1 MASNG
6 KKRVLVTGATGMI
19 GRQVAAALQSQD
31 FGVLRALVRDRV
43 EAREKC
49 GDVFDFANTE
59 FHQSDFERMLEQDH
73 RELTRGC
80 NIVIHAAGLA
90 HKPDA
95 PYQEYE
101 VANVRATQAL
111 AEACAVNQ
119 VDTFVFFSSSAVY
132 GPGPFSNV
140 PETAPLKA
148 KTPYAVSK
156 AASES
161 FLKTVQGIPRVIILR
176 PSLVFGEGDRGNL
189 IKMIQEIKSHRY
201 KHIGQAST
209 EKSLIYTKDLARA
222 VLLCLQRVPEGH
234 HVFNVAN
241 PQAVS
246 IHDLAE
252 EISKALEND
261 KKIPSVPEGLL
272 KFGVKMAETFMP
284 GKAPVTT
291 EQLEKLTTETTCSIA
306 KLVQTTGFK
315 PRMSLSSA
323 LKAEIHWAEENK
335 LL

>member
-1 MASNG
+1 
-6 KKRVLVTGATGMI
+6 MI
-19 GRQVAAALQSQD
+19 GRQVAAALQAQSV
-31 FGVLRALVRDRV
+31 GVVRALVRDRL
-43 EAREKC
+43 EARERC
-49 GDVFDFANTE
+49 GTVFDFALCE
-59 FHQSDFERMLEQDH
+59 VHQADFARMLEQDH
-73 RELTRGC
+73 RELTKGC

-90 HKPDA
+90 HQPDA

-101 VANVRATQAL
+101 VSNVRATQAL
-111 AEACAVNQ
+111 AEACAANR

-132 GPGPFSNV
+132 GPGPFTNV

-161 FLKTVQGIPRVIILR
+161 FLKSLTGVKRIIVLR

-189 IKMIQEIKSHRY
+189 LKMIQEVKNQRY
-201 KHIGQAST
+201 KHIGAGDT
-209 EKSLIYTKDLARA
+209 GKSIIYTKDLARA
-222 VLLCLQRVPEGH
+222 VLLCLSRVPEGH

-241 PQAVS
+241 PDPVS
-246 IHDLAE
+246 VHDLAE
-252 EISKALEND
+252 EIAKALEIE
-261 KKIPSVPEGLL
+261 KRIPSVPAGLL
-272 KFGVKMAETFMP
+272 KFGVKMAEMVMP

-306 KLVQTTGFK
+306 KLVHATGFK
-315 PRMSLSSA
+315 PRMSLSNA
-323 LKAEIHWAEENK
+323 IKAEIDWAEANK

>member
-6 KKRVLVTGATGMI
+6 KNRVLVTGATGMI
-19 GRQVAAALQSQD
+19 GRQVAAALQAQN
-31 FGVLRALVRDRV
+31 FGALRALVRDRV

-49 GDVFDFANTE
+49 GNVFDFATTE
-59 FHQSDFERMLEQDH
+59 FHQSDFGRMLEQDH

-80 NIVIHAAGLA
+80 NIVIHAGGLA

-119 VDTFVFFSSSAVY
+119 VETFVFFSSSAVY

-161 FLKTVQGIPRVIILR
+161 FLKALQGIPRVIILR

-189 IKMIQEIKSHRY
+189 IKMIQEIKSNRY
-201 KHIGQAST
+201 KHIGNAAT
-209 EKSLIYTKDLARA
+209 GKSLIYTKDLARA
-222 VLLCLQRVPEGH
+222 VLLCLSRVPEGH

-241 PQAVS
+241 PQSVS
-246 IHDLAE
+246 VHDLAE

-261 KKIPSVPEGLL
+261 KKIPTVSEGLL
-272 KFGVKMAETFMP
+272 KFGIKMAETFMP
-284 GKAPVTT
+284 GKSPVTS
-291 EQLEKLTTETTCSIA
+291 EQIEKLTTETTCSIA

-323 LKAEIHWAEENK
+323 LKAEINWAEEHK

>member
-1 MASNG
+1 
-6 KKRVLVTGATGMI
+6 MI
-19 GRQVAAALQSQD
+19 GRQVAAAVQGQNV
-31 FGVLRALVRDRV
+31 GQLRALVRDRV
-43 EAREKC
+43 EARDKA
-49 GDVFDFANTE
+49 GDTFDFAITE
-59 FHQSDFERMLEQDH
+59 FHQNDFERMLEQDH

-111 AEACAVNQ
+111 AEACAANRVE
-119 VDTFVFFSSSAVY
+119 TFVFLSSSAVY

-140 PETAPLKA
+140 PETAPLRA

-156 AASES
+156 AASEQ
-161 FLKTVQGIPRVIILR
+161 FLSMLQGIPRVIILR

-189 IKMIQEIKSHRY
+189 IKMIQEVKTQRY
-201 KHIGQAST
+201 KHIGAADAA
-209 EKSLIYTKDLARA
+209 KSLIYAKDLARA
-222 VLLCLQRVPEGH
+222 VLLCVSRVPEGY

-241 PQAVS
+241 PQPVS
-246 IHDLAE
+246 VHDLAE
-252 EISKALEND
+252 EIAKALDME
-261 KKIPSVPEGLL
+261 KKIQTVPAGLL

-284 GKAPVTT
+284 GKAPVTS
-291 EQLEKLTTETTCSIA
+291 EQLEKLMTETTCSIA

-315 PRMSLSSA
+315 PRMSLNSA
-323 LKAEIHWAEENK
+323 LKAEINWAEENK